1 MAELLR
7 LGAGAL
13 QAMIARRD
21 ISPVDLMR
29 ETLGRIDAV
38 NGPLNAIVALR
49 DRETLMGEARLAEAM
64 PPEGWLHGIPVAVKD
79 LVGVRGLRSTWGSPI
94 LITFYR
100 NIHVYKIKFTK

>member
-79 LVGVRGLRSTWGSPI
+79 LVGVRGLRSTWG
-94 LITFYR
+94 
-100 NIHVYKIKFTK
+100 